1 MGKKPVVATQ
11 IRTTQK
17 ILDDLDVYAEKMG
30 LSRNQLMNN
39 LILIGLEDLAVLRK
53 LGLIRVGVGIRNL
66 IDSVRDEREEIK
78 GHIKPV

>member
-39 LILIGLEDLAVLRK
+39 LLLIGLDDLAMLKR
-53 LGLIRVGVGIRNL
+53 LGLIRVGVGIRSL
-66 IDSVRDEREEIK
+66 IERARDEKDEIK
-78 GHIKPV
+78 GHTNPV